1 MSQES
6 SHLQSR
12 DLSPCA
18 ADESE
23 VPQLVKIGQSLEQS
37 DGNVGLCCVN
47 GPSRVIEQKPLNDP
61 NAMSKA
67 TTNPSPGTSRRS
79 GILFNKGRHR
89 VKRNLSTNGE
99 SCALFNHIVQ
109 SEADKAVD
117 VVTTECEVT
126 KNISTNEQLDYTVF
140 GNAATKEHA
149 RAGKRH
155 RSESLNSN
163 DGYFVPKK
171 TYKTELGK
179 LIEDATLPMYD
190 TPSDRLNNSNHV
202 QLNNGLRQR
211 NCRTYTSGSESD
223 APEMRVNGGRRE
235 WKQRK
240 YSLLSEDE
248 LSTTDTEN
256 SSAENKVV
264 NGPVSLLNSEFPPKK
279 AAQRQRK
286 ATSDSEVNSAD
297 LPPLQ
302 PLDVVWAKCRG
313 YPSYPALV

>member
-1 MSQES
+1 M
-6 SHLQSR
+6 QSR
-12 DLSPCA
+12 DHYACA
-18 ADESE
+18 ESE
-23 VPQLVKIGQSLEQS
+23 VVQLAKKRKAPDQSEINL
-37 DGNVGLCCVN
+37 GLN
-47 GPSRVIEQKPLNDP
+47 SIIGPSRIEHKPLNDP
-61 NAMSKA
+61 NAISRA

-89 VKRNLSTNGE
+89 IKRNLCTNGE
-99 SCALFNHIVQ
+99 NYSLLNNITQPESDQGLDIIA
-109 SEADKAVD
+109 
-117 VVTTECEVT
+117 TESEVT
-126 KNISTNEQLDYTVF
+126 KNINTADQLNCTELSSV
-140 GNAATKEHA
+140 GITENARATK
-149 RAGKRH
+149 RY

-163 DGYFVPKK
+163 DRYFVPKK
-171 TYKTELGK
+171 TYKTELGR

-190 TPSDRLNNSNHV
+190 TPSERLNSNHV

-211 NCRTYTSGSESD
+211 NYRTYTSGSESD
-223 APEMRVNGGRRE
+223 VTDMRANGGRRE

-240 YSLLSEDE
+240 HSLLSEDE

-264 NGPVSLLNSEFPPKK
+264 NGPVSLLNSDFSTMK
-279 AAQRQRK
+279 AAKRQRK
-286 ATSDSEVNSAD
+286 ATSDSEVNMAD